1 MLKKQ
6 KNKWVLVKRTKLA
19 FSYPCILESVG
30 MEEETSFY
38 IPAASKQTRRAKTN
52 PPGQNK
58 PAKPKNK
65 LRAPLN
71 HAIFYIC
78 RKTKRGMN
86 MTIGIIGAME
96 EEVAVLKNSMDVE
109 KVVEYASMEFYK
121 GVLCGKNVV
130 VVRSGIGKVNAAI
143 CTQILA
149 DKFKVDVL
157 INTGI
162 AGSLDAAIDIG
173 DMVIS
178 TDLVEHDMDASI
190 FGDPIGQVPRMDT
203 FSFPADSELVKK
215 AVLANKEANPD
226 IKTFTGRI
234 VSGDQFVSSAEVKER
249 LVELFQAKCT
259 EMEGAAIAHAAYLN
273 KISCVIIRAISDKAD
288 NSATMD
294 YPTFEKQAIKHSVK
308 LVRNLLLLL

>member
-1 MLKKQ
+1 M
-6 KNKWVLVKRTKLA
+6 
-19 FSYPCILESVG
+19 
-30 MEEETSFY
+30 M
-38 IPAASKQTRRAKTN
+38 
-52 PPGQNK
+52 
-58 PAKPKNK
+58 
-65 LRAPLN
+65 
-71 HAIFYIC
+71 
-78 RKTKRGMN
+78 
-86 MTIGIIGAME
+86 IGIIGAME
-96 EEVAVLKNSMDVE
+96 EEVAVLKESMDIE
-109 KVVEYASMEFYK
+109 KVVEYASMQFYK
-121 GVLCGKNVV
+121 GVICGKKVV
-130 VVRSGIGKVNAAI
+130 VVRSGIGKVNAAV

-149 DKFKVDVL
+149 DKFNVDIL

-190 FGDPIGQVPRMDT
+190 FGDPVGQIPRMDT
-203 FSFPADSELVKK
+203 FSFPADPELVKK
-215 AVLANKEANPD
+215 AVRANTEANPD

-234 VSGDQFVSSAEVKER
+234 VSGDQFVSSAEMKDKLVR
-249 LVELFQAKCT
+249 LFDAKCT
-259 EMEGAAIAHAAYLN
+259 EMEGAAIAHTAYLN